1 MITYFD
7 KTIKTIEKS
16 LASIEKSIFFNLVD
30 TACEVV
36 KNGNKIVLSGL
47 GKNVPICDKIVGS
60 LLSLGIDANV
70 LHTNSAIHG
79 DMGMIKDGDLVV
91 ILSKS
96 GNTTESVQLV
106 NLLLDRNIH
115 LFGLTFN
122 KDGKIVEQI
131 TPDNCVA
138 LSLDEEGDPWN
149 IMPNNSSTINLIVL
163 QAFVMELVDRLDIEL
178 ESFKQNHPGGA
189 IGEKLRNEKN

>member
-16 LASIEKSIFFNLVD
+16 LASVEKYKFYNMVD

-47 GKNVPICDKIVGS
+47 GKNVPICDKIAGS
-60 LLSLGIDANV
+60 LLSLGIEANV

-79 DMGMIKDGDLVV
+79 DMGMIKDGDLVI

-96 GNTTESVQLV
+96 GNTMESVQLV
-106 NLLLDRNIH
+106 DLLVGRDIH

-131 TPDNCVA
+131 TRDNCVA

-163 QAFVMELVDRLDIEL
+163 QAFVMELLDRLDIKL

-189 IGEKLRNEKN
+189 IGEKLRNE

>member
-30 TACEVV
+30 TACEIV

>member
-131 TPDNCVA
+131 TPGNCVA

>member
-131 TPDNCVA
+131 TPDNCVV

>member
-47 GKNVPICDKIVGS
+47 GKNVPICEKIVGS